1 MKIVRNFILLTMS
14 IFTLSCAD
22 KLQLDLENSDAKYYY
37 CAYVS
42 YLKLTMDG
50 PIRSLERFN
59 ERIGY
64 LDKLDPKEDAK
75 HIKNYDTK
83 FYVGKDYDANYYKVV
98 SENNKKVVYG
108 YSMLT
113 NKLKELIKLNEKG
126 WIESKQ
132 MFEGE
137 FNQIK
142 ECHWTYDKKEKMMII
157 TKECDDNSK
166 YISHYPDGENSTDW
180 EFKNNKLIKLFVPSR
195 DGNSNYVYDGN
206 GTWLGSWNI
215 MAEGDKCIPFKPY
228 LIDKK

>member
-50 PIRSLERFN
+50 PIRSVERFN
-59 ERIGY
+59 ERIIY
-64 LDKLDPKEDAK
+64 LDKFIPKDNSK
-75 HIKNYDTK
+75 Y
-83 FYVGKDYDANYYKVV
+83 YDANYYKVV
-98 SENNKKVVYG
+98 SKNNKKVVYG
-108 YSMLT
+108 YSMRT

-132 MFEGE
+132 MFEGKS
-137 FNQIK
+137 NQTK
-142 ECHWTYDKKEKMMII
+142 ECHWTYDKKEKMMIV
-157 TKECDDNSK
+157 TKECDDHSK

-206 GTWLGSWNI
+206 GTWLGEWHS

-228 LIDKK
+228 LIDEDNR